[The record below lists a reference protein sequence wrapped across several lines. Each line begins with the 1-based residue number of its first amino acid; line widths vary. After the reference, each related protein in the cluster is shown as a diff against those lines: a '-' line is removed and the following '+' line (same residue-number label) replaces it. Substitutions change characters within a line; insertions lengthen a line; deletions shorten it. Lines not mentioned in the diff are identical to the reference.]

1 MRDLAGVVRAGLF
14 VVSNVFSE
22 GSCEGIM
29 KKLLTGTGIVAQAGA
44 IVAAA
49 AGVADACAMCGLS
62 PGDHAIHAFNTS
74 VIFMLAGPY
83 LTMLAIGGILYGA
96 YRRSIRKQALPVAA
110 KR

>member
-1 MRDLAGVVRAGLF
+1 VIADE
-14 VVSNVFSE
+14 VFASGFGE
-22 GSCEGIM
+22 GNM
-29 KKLLTGTGIVAQAGA
+29 KNILRGTGIAAQAA
-44 IVAAA
+44 AMLAAA

-83 LTMLAIGGILYGA
+83 VTIAAISAILYGA
-96 YRRSIRKQALPVAA
+96 YRRSISRRPLQVIS

>member
-1 MRDLAGVVRAGLF
+1 MR
-14 VVSNVFSE
+14 NV
-22 GSCEGIM
+22 
-29 KKLLTGTGIVAQAGA
+29 LRGTGIVAQA
-44 IVAAA
+44 VALIAFA

-83 LTMLAIGGILYGA
+83 VTMAAIGAILFTM
-96 YRRSIRKQALPVAA
+96 YRRSMRKQAVIT